1 MDNLAKKQKNRIAL
15 ALVAKLMGLAIVL
28 NIASCS
34 CKDDDKEKLK
44 LSITGSDIKGK
55 DREMKFVIKND
66 GQKEM
71 DPEKAELKFH
81 AEIVMKP
88 KSGKSASNGNF
99 QIGSHK
105 GNVSS
110 AIDKPFKDIVA
121 GKISP
126 GKDIKVSV
134 KLTVDESIDEGAT
147 VTVTIEDKNGKKVA
161 DKSIKLSSIAS

>member
-1 MDNLAKKQKNRIAL
+1 MDRKDAESDGQEAQIRELETRR
-15 ALVAKLMGLAIVL
+15 VEGLGAGPQR
-28 NIASCS
+28 
-34 CKDDDKEKLK
+34 DQ
-44 LSITGSDIKGK
+44 GSDAETVEELGL
-55 DREMKFVIKND
+55 EAQ